1 MTVTFGPFSVD
12 SQTRQLAEG
21 SQVLHLSPKA
31 FDLLLLLLERRPAVV
46 QKGEI
51 ASRIWPGVT
60 VSETSMGGLVKEIR
74 RALRDDPARPAFIR
88 TAHSVGYAF
97 VGSVGSLGGD
107 TPPRGQPDEGTYRAW
122 LAWHDRTFSLAPG
135 ENIVGRDPRCTVWV
149 DASGVS
155 RRHARIVVAATEST
169 IEDLGSRNG
178 TAIRRTPVTT
188 PHRLEN
194 GDPIRMGATTLTFR
208 QWSEERAARTE
219 ALARRGRRRA
229 AAPSAGEP

>member
-1 MTVTFGPFSVD
+1 MRAAFGPFTVD
-12 SQTRQLAEG
+12 AHTRQLAEG

-46 QKGEI
+46 AKGEI
-51 ASRIWPGVT
+51 ARRIWPGVT

-97 VGSVGSLGGD
+97 IGVTEGEKALRV
-107 TPPRGQPDEGTYRAW
+107 RADEASYRAW
-122 LAWHDRTFSLAPG
+122 LAWNDRTFSLAPG
-135 ENIVGRDPRCTVWV
+135 ENIIGRDPRCTVWV

-155 RRHARIVVAATEST
+155 RRHARIVVTSTEST

-178 TAIRRTPVTT
+178 TAIRRAAITT
-188 PHRLEN
+188 PRRLED
-194 GDPIRMGATTLTFR
+194 GDPIRLGATTLTFR
-208 QWSEERAARTE
+208 QWSEERAPRTE
-219 ALARRGRRRA
+219 PLARRGRGR
-229 AAPSAGEP
+229 PEPQPGEP

>member
-1 MTVTFGPFSVD
+1 MRATFGPFTVD
-12 SQTRQLAEG
+12 ARTRQLAEG

-46 QKGEI
+46 PKGEI
-51 ASRIWPGVT
+51 AARIWPGVT

-97 VGSVGSLGGD
+97 IGGAEGH
-107 TPPRGQPDEGTYRAW
+107 PALRGTPDEGSYRAW
-122 LAWHDRTFSLAPG
+122 LAWNDRTFSLAAG
-135 ENIVGRDPRCTVWV
+135 ENIIGRDPRCTVWV

-155 RRHARIVVAATEST
+155 RRHARIVVTGTESA

-178 TAIRRTPVTT
+178 TAIRRTTVTT
-188 PHRLEN
+188 PRRLED
-194 GDPIRMGATTLTFR
+194 GDPIRLGATTLTFR
-208 QWSEERAARTE
+208 QWSEERAPPTE
-219 ALARRGRRRA
+219 PLARRGRRKLE
-229 AAPSAGEP
+229 PSPDEP

>member
-1 MTVTFGPFSVD
+1 MRARFGPFTLD

-21 SQVLHLSPKA
+21 SQVRHLSPKA

-51 ASRIWPGVT
+51 ASRIWAGVT

-74 RALRDDPARPAFIR
+74 RALGDDPARPAFIR

-97 VGSVGSLGGD
+97 MGGAEGD
-107 TPPRGQPDEGTYRAW
+107 TAIRGRGDEGSYRAW
-122 LAWHDRTFSLAPG
+122 LAWNDRTFSLAAG
-135 ENIVGRDPRCTVWV
+135 ENIIGRDPRCTVWV

-155 RRHARIVVAATEST
+155 RRHARIVVTAAEST

-178 TAIRRTPVTT
+178 TAIRRTAIVSPR
-188 PHRLEN
+188 RLED
-194 GDPIRMGATTLTFR
+194 GDPIRVGATTLTFR
-208 QWSEERAARTE
+208 QWSEERAPRTE
-219 ALARRGRRRA
+219 PLARHGRKPK
-229 AAPSAGEP
+229 PSPGEP

>member
-1 MTVTFGPFSVD
+1 MRATFGPFSVD
-12 SQTRQLAEG
+12 SLTRQLAEG

-97 VGSVGSLGGD
+97 VGSVGGD
-107 TPPRGQPDEGTYRAW
+107 TSRRGQPDEGTYRAW

-135 ENIVGRDPRCTVWV
+135 ENIIGRDPRCTVWV

-155 RRHARIVVAATEST
+155 RRHARIVVAGTEAT

-178 TAIRRTPVTT
+178 TVIRRTPVTT
-188 PHRLEN
+188 PHPLEN

-219 ALARRGRRRA
+219 PLARRGRRK
-229 AAPSAGEP
+229 AAPAAGEP

>member
-1 MTVTFGPFSVD
+1 MRATFGPFIVD
-12 SQTRQLAEG
+12 SQTRELAEG

-97 VGSVGSLGGD
+97 VGSVGGD
-107 TPPRGQPDEGTYRAW
+107 TPPRGQPDDGTYRAW
-122 LAWHDRTFSLAPG
+122 LAWNDRTFSLAPG
-135 ENIVGRDPRCTVWV
+135 ENIIGRDPRCTVWV

-155 RRHARIVVAATEST
+155 RRHARIVVAATEAT

-188 PHRLEN
+188 PRRLEN
-194 GDPIRMGATTLTFR
+194 GDPIRMGAITLTFR

-219 ALARRGRRRA
+219 PLQRRGRRRA
-229 AAPSAGEP
+229 APSAGEP